1 MTSELNEYSLD
12 EPFDYF
18 YFSFG
23 QLRHALWKTAP
34 KIKEYMLTGY
44 IKDTKDDEEEE
55 ILCHNV
61 YEILKNAKSRFTVL
75 EGKDK
80 FSLQLELLEWLS
92 CDSEEIEIEYTEYPD
107 KSI

>member
-1 MTSELNEYSLD
+1 MTNELNESSLD

-23 QLRHALWKTAP
+23 QLRDALWKTAP

-44 IKDTKDDEEEE
+44 IKNTKDDEEEE

-61 YEILKNAKSRFTVL
+61 NEILKNAKSRFSVL
-75 EGKDK
+75 DGKDK

-92 CDSEEIEIEYTEYPD
+92 GDWKEMEIEYTEYPD